1 MLQQKPLQLNISLW
15 LVEAA
20 EALETG
26 LEIQMEVPEVAEL
39 EECLQLHLYLCLE
52 ELRIQL
58 L

>member
-1 MLQQKPLQLNISLW
+1 LW
-15 LVEAA
+15 LAEVA
-20 EALETG
+20 EALETE
-26 LEIQMEVPEVAEL
+26 LEMQMEVPGVAEL